1 MSKKVNKT
9 ISTVP
14 LEIIQQWLK
23 DEDWRVRST
32 AMNACNG
39 REVPL
44 EIIQQGLKDEDCD
57 VRSAAMNACNGREVP
72 LEIIQQGLKDEDWRV
87 RSAATELWNKV
98 TNNAPLPVIRTIE
111 PPEKVYKKC
120 LGGVIVEATIP
131 QDAEIRGRINGKCR
145 TNKAKITGII
155 GTFGGVAVGISIYDG
170 TTSYFA
176 GDEVYVED
184 FDRGFNECSTG
195 FHFFCDIK
203 SAKNY

>member
-23 DEDWRVRST
+23 DEDWRVRS
-32 AMNACNG
+32 
-39 REVPL
+39 
-44 EIIQQGLKDEDCD
+44 
-57 VRSAAMNACNGREVP
+57 AAM
-72 LEIIQQGLKDEDWRV
+72 K
-87 RSAATELWNKV
+87 LWNKV

-111 PPEKVYKKC
+111 PPKKVYKKC
-120 LGGVIVEATIP
+120 LGDVIVEATIP
-131 QDAEIRGRINGKCR
+131 QDAEIRGRIDGKCR

-155 GTFGGVAVGISIYDG
+155 GTFGGVAVGISVYDG

-184 FDRGFNECSTG
+184 FDRGFEECSTG

-203 SAKNY
+203 SAKNYYI